1 MLSSSVYLIYSM
13 GSFMA
18 DTPLLGR
25 TILYQPKASQT
36 FTEWLL
42 LVAVTLFPGSMWIEW
57 GLVVVLI

>member
-1 MLSSSVYLIYSM
+1 M